1 MTIKRKEIM
10 KQMRETSDKENLVKS
25 YDDLANSNLP
35 ENLPF
40 ITYDEAKKA
49 TKLLV
54 KKFGKKKDATPSRFR
69 NYPINLE
76 IRKCWVCLSGN
87 SSTLQRGWRRLIH
100 DLAHR
105 LFRFRSPSLPDH
117 CALQAEF
124 EGQMISFV
132 IQSNWLNGIL
142 KQKPKVILSSDQK
155 KEMKIRKLNM
165 SILKWE
171 RKIKLANTFLKK
183 YKSKLK
189 RLTN

>member
-1 MTIKRKEIM
+1 MEK
-10 KQMRETSDKENLVKS
+10 MRETSDKENLIKS

-35 ENLPF
+35 ESLPF
-40 ITYDEAKKA
+40 ITHDEAKKA
-49 TKLLV
+49 TRLLV
-54 KKFGKKKDATPSRFR
+54 KKFGKMKDATPLRYR
-69 NYPINLE
+69 NYPTNLE
-76 IRKCWVCLSGN
+76 IKKCWVCLSGN

-124 EGQMISFV
+124 EGQMINFV

-142 KQKPKVILSSDQK
+142 KPKPKVVLSSVQK
-155 KEMKIRKLNM
+155 KERKIIKLNL
-165 SILKWE
+165 SISKWE

-183 YKSKLK
+183 YKLKLK
-189 RLTN
+189 RLNN